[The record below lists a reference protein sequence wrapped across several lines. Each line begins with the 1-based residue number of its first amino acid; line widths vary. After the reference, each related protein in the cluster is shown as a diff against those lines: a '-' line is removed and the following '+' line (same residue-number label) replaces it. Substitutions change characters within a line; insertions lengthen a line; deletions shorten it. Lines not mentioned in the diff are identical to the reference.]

1 MIVKFF
7 EINKK
12 NIKDNKY
19 FLLYGNNQGLIEE
32 TLEKSIKPN
41 LKGNIFKY
49 DENEVIKDIE
59 TFNENISNKSFFDN
73 EKIIIINKA
82 TDKILS
88 LIKEVVDNDIRDIS
102 SKFFPKRYKFPYFY
116 TPKSFEELFIKF
128 IPKSLLNFSP
138 HC

>member
-7 EINKK
+7 ELNKK
-12 NIKDNKY
+12 NLKDNKY

-32 TLEKSIKPN
+32 TLKKSIKPS

-49 DENEVIKDIE
+49 DENEVIKEIGI
-59 TFNENISNKSFFDN
+59 FKENISNKSFFDN

-88 LIKEVVDNDIRDIS
+88 LIEEVVDNDIKDIS
-102 SKFFPKRYKFPYFY
+102 LVLTSGILEKKSKLRNFF
-116 TPKSFEELFIKF
+116 
-128 IPKSLLNFSP
+128 
-138 HC
+138 